1 MTSMTGLDVFDTT
14 IHKTNSWLKEITEEL
29 GIDNR
34 HQAYQALR
42 GTLQALRD
50 RLPLE
55 EATHLGAQLPML
67 ITGIYYEGWEPEDKP
82 ERIRHIEEFLA
93 RVGEAFGWQS
103 EDSERAARAVF
114 NVLAHRISEG
124 EIQDIKGILPQELRE
139 LWPAEIRR

>member
-34 HQAYQALR
+34 HQAYQVLR
-42 GTLQALRD
+42 GTLQFLRD

-67 ITGIYYEGWEPEDKP
+67 ITGIYYEGWEPENKP
-82 ERIRHIEEFLA
+82 ERIRHKEEFLA
-93 RVGEAFGWQS
+93 RVGEAFGGQS
-103 EDSERAARAVF
+103 DMDSEGPPAPS
-114 NVLAHRISEG
+114 LMS
-124 EIQDIKGILPQELRE
+124 
-139 LWPAEIRR
+139 WPAAF